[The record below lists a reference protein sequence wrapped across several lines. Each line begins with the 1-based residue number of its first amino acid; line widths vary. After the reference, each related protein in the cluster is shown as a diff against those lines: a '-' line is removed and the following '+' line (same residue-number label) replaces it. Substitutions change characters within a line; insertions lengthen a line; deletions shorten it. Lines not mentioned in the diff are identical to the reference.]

1 MLFRSSVVAGKNDM
15 GGTAKNLAQGFKNED
30 PDGKEYKGPK
40 NEYSKGETKFP
51 HNGKFLNAPGGDAG
65 KKGFSNAKKPV
76 TSGDGRFATGG
87 GVNVNKRDNLPR

>member
-1 MLFRSSVVAGKNDM
+1 MLFRS
-15 GGTAKNLAQGFKNED
+15 
-30 PDGKEYKGPK
+30 
-40 NEYSKGETKFP
+40 
-51 HNGKFLNAPGGDAG
+51 GGDAG